1 MRNKKSKRG
10 FIMKKFREFL
20 NENTDCTKGDIIGIV
35 VSYIVSLGCNLYAC
49 KKLHDLELKNAD
61 LLIQL
66 ESKNIQDNI
75 EEIIDIA
82 TESTVDLDF

>member
-1 MRNKKSKRG
+1 
-10 FIMKKFREFL
+10 MKKFREFL
-20 NENTDCTKGDIIGIV
+20 NAKTDCTKGDIIGLV
-35 VSYIVSLGCNLYAC
+35 VVYLASLGCNLYAC
-49 KKLHDLELKNAD
+49 KKLQDLKLENAD
-61 LLIQL
+61 LLFQL